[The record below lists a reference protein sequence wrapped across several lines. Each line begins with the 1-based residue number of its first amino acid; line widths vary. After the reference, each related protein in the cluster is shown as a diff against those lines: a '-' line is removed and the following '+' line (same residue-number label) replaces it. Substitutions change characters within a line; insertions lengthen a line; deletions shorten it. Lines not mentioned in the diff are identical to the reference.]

1 MNEFIGPYWRPWIY
15 GPPPFSSS
23 KARVSPHVFS
33 RNMALPVASPQKEAL
48 KSGKWKLDL
57 WNGPKKLGG
66 TCEFSEAFFLLWE
79 THPGSPTILTQFQ
92 QNLDCFFCV
101 RLGLKSFLSIQ
112 LSIRYPS
119 KNKEKLQMF
128 KLITF
133 LFKTG
138 LLRKNIPKSPA
149 FSLHSIPSHLVVPIG
164 SMGLAYLPTWNP

>member
-1 MNEFIGPYWRPWIY
+1 M
-15 GPPPFSSS
+15 
-23 KARVSPHVFS
+23 
-33 RNMALPVASPQKEAL
+33 
-48 KSGKWKLDL
+48 
-57 WNGPKKLGG
+57 
-66 TCEFSEAFFLLWE
+66 LWE

-133 LFKTG
+133 LFK
-138 LLRKNIPKSPA
+138 KYPKITCILS
-149 FSLHSIPSHLVVPIG
+149 SLHPIPSCCTHRIHGTGIFTYMKSIKLSIKAFMLGIRYTYYQFPWG
-164 SMGLAYLPTWNP
+164 FRMGFLFSVFPAKKQVTSKSL

>member
-1 MNEFIGPYWRPWIY
+1 M
-15 GPPPFSSS
+15 
-23 KARVSPHVFS
+23 
-33 RNMALPVASPQKEAL
+33 
-48 KSGKWKLDL
+48 
-57 WNGPKKLGG
+57 
-66 TCEFSEAFFLLWE
+66 LWE

-138 LLRKNIPKSPA
+138 LLRKKYPKITCILS
-149 FSLHSIPSHLVVPIG
+149 SLHPIPSCCTHRIHGTGIFTYMKSIKLSIKAFMLGIHTTSSHGDSVWEFFSVFPAKKQVT
-164 SMGLAYLPTWNP
+164 SKSL